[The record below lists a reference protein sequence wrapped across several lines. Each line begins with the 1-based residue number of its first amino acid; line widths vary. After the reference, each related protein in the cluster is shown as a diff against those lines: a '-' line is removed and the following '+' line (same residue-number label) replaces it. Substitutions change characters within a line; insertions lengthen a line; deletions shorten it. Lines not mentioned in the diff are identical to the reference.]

1 MKVASLSGS
10 LRESVGKKSSKAL
23 RNNGQVPCVLYGH
36 GEQVSFS
43 ADLRD
48 ANKLVYTPYVYK
60 VVIDINGKKYD
71 AIIQDLQQ
79 DPVTNEIMHIDFL
92 QLSDDKEVRIS
103 LPIKLLG
110 TARGILSGGKLST
123 PFRKLR
129 IVGLPKDLPDFIEID
144 VTKLRIGQ
152 GIRIHDLKVEGIRF
166 REAANAVV
174 VAVRIARGAVA
185 DDGDDDDEEEAK

>member
-110 TARGILSGGKLST
+110 TARGVLSGGKLST